1 MIDVGIIGAFL
12 GGLLSFVSPCVL
24 PLVPPYLCYIAGVS
38 VEELGQ
44 HEPKSKLRRDIVLA
58 ALSFVLGFSTVFVA
72 LGATASVFGRAV
84 AQISALQVQLFGL
97 DVSLVALIAGVVIAG
112 MGLHF
117 LGVLRVPFLLREA
130 RVHVAEK
137 PPGYLGGYV
146 LGLAFAFG
154 WTPCIGPILAAI
166 LALAGSKDTV
176 GSGAFLLF
184 VYSLGLGVPFLL
196 AAAFAPFFLGWSSGF
211 RRHLPAVEKA
221 MGGFL
226 VLTGVLFITG
236 QMTALSYWLLETFP
250 SLAQIG

>member
-38 VEELGQ
+38 IEEFGQ
-44 HEPKSKLRRDIVLA
+44 KETETKRRRDIVLA

-72 LGATASVFGRAV
+72 LGATASVFGQAV
-84 AQISALQVQLFGL
+84 QRLTALQVHLFGL
-97 DVSLVALIAGVVIAG
+97 DISLVALVAGLVIAT

-117 LGVLRVPFLLREA
+117 LGVFHISLLSREA

-137 PPGYLGGYV
+137 PPGLAGGYV

-166 LALAGSKDTV
+166 LALAGSEDTV
-176 GSGAFLLF
+176 TSGAFLLF

-196 AAAFAPFFLGWSSGF
+196 AAAFAPIFLGWSGGF
-211 RRHLPAVEKA
+211 RRHLPTVEKT

-236 QMTALSYWLLETFP
+236 QITALSYWLLETFP
-250 SLAQIG
+250 ALGAVG